1 MIIDARLRALILNA
15 INDYNFI
22 KEEIEQRIKKG
33 DSLEELSNFIVKFK
47 GTEITNL
54 ESYKEYAYLDF
65 IYKDVNT
72 CVCWELEKGTY
83 VGKTFEIYDKDNNS
97 YVVEDFLSIEEY
109 EKILNTPKEDML
121 RDAVVDL
128 KFYDSH
134 NFKDNYDRQL
144 DKIVNFLKEEF

>member
-1 MIIDARLRALILNA
+1 MIIDVRQRALILNA

-33 DSLEELSNFIVKFK
+33 DNLEELSSFISKFK

-54 ESYKEYAYLDF
+54 EDYEEYAYLDF
-65 IYKDVNT
+65 IYQDLNM

-83 VGKTFEIYDKDNNS
+83 VGKTFEIFDKDNNG

-109 EKILNTPKEDML
+109 EKMLNTPKEQML

-128 KFYDSH
+128 KFFEANGY
-134 NFKDNYDRQL
+134 KENYDIQL
-144 DKIVNFLKEEF
+144 DKIVRFLKEEF

>member
-1 MIIDARLRALILNA
+1 MIIDVRQRALILNA

-33 DSLEELSNFIVKFK
+33 DNLEELSSFISKFK

-54 ESYKEYAYLDF
+54 EDYGQYAYLDF
-65 IYKDVNT
+65 IYQDLNMS
-72 CVCWELEKGTY
+72 VCWDLEKGTY
-83 VGKTFEIYDKDNNS
+83 VGKSFEIFDKDNHG

-109 EKILNTPKEDML
+109 EKMLNTPKEQML

-128 KFYDSH
+128 KFFEANGY
-134 NFKDNYDRQL
+134 KENYDIQL
-144 DKIVNFLKEEF
+144 DKIVRFLKEEF